1 MVSMQTHTLVLVNLL
16 FFLLY
21 AGVLLVSARING
33 GTKGATWFA
42 GANICR
48 GLAMAVVLMLG
59 ARSMALSTGVV
70 STLLVVGM
78 LMLHRSFSELLDR
91 GHMLWALQLCLVA
104 VVAAVGVYEVW
115 RPSAYP
121 VQLLVM
127 SVILGVQT
135 ALTASVV
142 FSFAGEGVEAAG
154 VFTGVTL
161 TVYAFIHMLRV
172 AVMLRVGSE
181 FAHTQS
187 WDEMEKVWLV
197 GSLLA
202 NGAVAFGYMFIS
214 AAKLRLE
221 LLWRAQVDELTGL
234 LNRWAFKRVA
244 LKETVRCKRMSG
256 RLAVVMM
263 DIDGLK
269 GVNDHYGHGCGD
281 AVLQGVSSVLQDTV
295 RDHDYVA
302 RMGGDEF
309 CVLLPDTDMEEAMT
323 VAERLRVAIDRLEI
337 RYRSD
342 SLKVHSSFGVSS
354 SDCCGSDWQ
363 TLVDMGDAAL
373 YEAKRGGKN
382 RVVAAK
388 AIEVPTTS
396 WAEVQV
402 QHALAERRRR

>member
-1 MVSMQTHTLVLVNLL
+1 MQTHTLLVVNLL
-16 FFLLY
+16 FFCLY

-33 GTKGATWFA
+33 GTRGATWFA

-48 GLAMAVVLMLG
+48 GLAIGVALMYDVRPIGLLSGAVSV
-59 ARSMALSTGVV
+59 
-70 STLLVVGM
+70 LLVVGM
-78 LMLHRSFSELLDR
+78 LMLHRSFSGLLDR
-91 GHMLWALQLCLVA
+91 GNLLWNLQLVLVA
-104 VVAAVGVYEVW
+104 IAVAVSVYEVW
-115 RPSAYP
+115 HPSDYP
-121 VQLLVM
+121 VQLVVV
-127 SVILGVQT
+127 SAILGVQT

-154 VFTGVTL
+154 VFTGVAL

-172 AVMLRVGSE
+172 AVTLRVGPSFE
-181 FAHTQS
+181 YTHTAE
-187 WDEMEKVWLV
+187 EMEKVWLI

-244 LKETVRCKRMSG
+244 LREVFRCKRKAG

-263 DIDGLK
+263 DLDGLK
-269 GVNDHYGHGCGD
+269 GLNDRYGHGCGD
-281 AVLQGVSSVLQDTV
+281 AVLQAVSGVLQDTV
-295 RDHDYVA
+295 RDHDCVA

-309 CVLLPDTDMEEAMT
+309 CVLLPDTDMEEALK
-323 VAERLRVAIDRLEI
+323 VAERLRSEIDRLVI
-337 RYRSD
+337 RYRSET
-342 SLKVHSSFGVSS
+342 LKVHSSFGVSS
-354 SDCCGSDWQ
+354 SDRCGLDWQ

-396 WAEVQV
+396 WAEMQL
-402 QHALAERRRR
+402 QNALAERRKR